1 MWTVLPLDSPLLTV
15 GLKVP
20 VEGSW
25 IIVTEAAGVFIVK
38 RPLHRSVAYQVSFN
52 LGGGGGREEP
62 VLVWGVGKE
71 EADERGPTR
80 ARTVTSSVG
89 KEQGRGGQGHGV
101 STFVSLVS
109 GAEV

>member
-1 MWTVLPLDSPLLTV
+1 MLSPPLWTVLPLDSPLLTV

-25 IIVTEAAGVFIVK
+25 IIFTEAAGVFIVK
-38 RPLHRSVAYQVSFN
+38 RPIHWSVAYQVSFN

-71 EADERGPTR
+71 EADKRGPTR
-80 ARTVTSSVG
+80 GRTVTSSVG
-89 KEQGRGGQGHGV
+89 KEQGRGV
-101 STFVSLVS
+101 STVVSLIS